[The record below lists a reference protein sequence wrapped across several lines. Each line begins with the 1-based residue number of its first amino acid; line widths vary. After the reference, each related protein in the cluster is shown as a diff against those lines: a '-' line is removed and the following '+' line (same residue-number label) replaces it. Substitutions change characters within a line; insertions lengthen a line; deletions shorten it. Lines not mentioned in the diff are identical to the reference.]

1 MQAFATKPIYDY
13 QIKVHNKL
21 NAGLQLAFNHFLMD
35 FEYQRVFLLSFE

>member
-21 NAGLQLAFNHFLMD
+21 NAVLQ
-35 FEYQRVFLLSFE
+35 